1 MDTNFEKLI
10 RKEASCY
17 HKTNPE
23 EKSEDFLM
31 NNACREVGLYDWGDT
46 DFVIPLRMLLNSC
59 REEGGFNSFGWFYIH
74 SLLTK
79 YLCGR
84 LLIQKQYK
92 QYPQISEEQIKKP
105 LFIISLPR
113 TGTTLLQRLLAQD
126 RSNRSLLY
134 WEGLFPAP
142 FSEVSAQKVDSRV
155 QAAEEFLRIRNAVV
169 PNINIM
175 HSVYVRQ
182 PEECFLLL
190 DKSFMSPM
198 LHVLFD
204 LPSYYKWLKGQDMLP
219 IYHYYKKQLQLLQFM
234 NPHSAQQRWVL
245 KSPFHMFEINSLLK
259 VFPDACIV
267 QIHRSPIQ
275 SLSSQCSML
284 TAIRNNL
291 QENKIMDQ
299 LGSEVALFWK
309 DMLGKTIQYRQE
321 YGTKRFLDINYK
333 DLTKDPVRMMH
344 NIYKQLLGAV
354 PKDTVTER
362 MNKWL
367 SENPKNK
374 HGVHKYSP
382 DNYGLTE
389 EVVGRYFSEYYQYFG
404 LQDCSLS

>member
-1 MDTNFEKLI
+1 MNHKYEKLI
-10 RKEASCY
+10 RKKASRY

-31 NNACREVGLYDWGDT
+31 NKACQEVGLYDWGDT
-46 DFVIPLRMLLNSC
+46 GFVAPLRRLLNSC
-59 REEGGFNSFGWFYIH
+59 REEGEFNSFGWFYIH

-92 QYPQISEEQIKKP
+92 QYPQINEEQIRKP
-105 LFIISLPR
+105 LFIVSLPR

-126 RSNRSLLY
+126 HSNRSLLY

-142 FSEVSAQKVDSRV
+142 FSGLSEQDADSRV

-175 HSVYVRQ
+175 HSAYVRQ

-190 DKSFMSPM
+190 DKSFISPM
-198 LHVLFD
+198 FHVLFD

-234 NPHSAQQRWVL
+234 NPQNAQQRWVL
-245 KSPFHMFEINSLLK
+245 KSPFHMFGINSLLR
-259 VFPDACIV
+259 VFPDACVV
-267 QIHRSPIQ
+267 QTHRAPIQ
-275 SLSSQCSML
+275 SLSSLCSML
-284 TAIRNNL
+284 TAIRKNL
-291 QENKIMDQ
+291 QEKKITDQ
-299 LGSEVALFWK
+299 MGREVALFWK
-309 DMLGKTIQYRQE
+309 DMLDKTIRSRQE
-321 YGTKRFLDINYK
+321 HAAEQFLDINYK
-333 DLTKDPVRMMH
+333 DLAKDPINIIH
-344 NIYKQLLGAV
+344 NIYSHFGFISENS
-354 PKDTVTER
+354 VTKR

-367 SENPKNK
+367 SKNPKNK
-374 HGVHKYSP
+374 HGVHKYSSE
-382 DNYGLTE
+382 NYGLTKD
-389 EVVGRYFSEYYQYFG
+389 VINQYFVQYYQYI
-404 LQDCSLS
+404 DV